1 MKNLKPIFTLLI
13 GAVIGFSFC
22 QLFHRTDSGGMD
34 PVVLHDFK
42 SAELEK
48 KVKETETAYQQQTDS
63 LTKKSNE
70 LNKTLKETQLALNKT
85 KKTNIQLQTQVYDLI
100 DHQQVNKENYDT
112 ASYISGCDS
121 LEKKTVELIT
131 ASNQQDSIHEAVI
144 INLTEQLQNKD
155 SAILLKDQLY
165 QSLKSNFDQGLL
177 QQKVWEQQ
185 AKYFKKKIKRQK
197 LGSRLKSI
205 GLLVLSG
212 LAARQLI
219 Y

>member
-1 MKNLKPIFTLLI
+1 
-13 GAVIGFSFC
+13 
-22 QLFHRTDSGGMD
+22 MD

-42 SAELEK
+42 STELEK

-100 DHQQVNKENYDT
+100 DHQQVNKDNYDT

-121 LEKKTVELIT
+121 LEKKAVELIT

-155 SAILLKDQLY
+155 SAILLKNQLY
-165 QSLKSNFDQGLL
+165 LSLKSNFDQGLL

-219 Y
+219 H